1 MEKFK
6 LSESQKQL
14 LLLRDRD
21 ILVAEA
27 EVEKA
32 KFEFQQSLNTVAK
45 ELGIKKGE
53 LGGWKIDE
61 DMEYLQ
67 EKKGKELKN
76 EDLN

>member
-21 ILVAEA
+21 IMVAEA
-27 EVEKA
+27 DVEKA

-45 ELGIKKGE
+45 ELGVEKE
-53 LGGWKIDE
+53 ALGNWKISE
-61 DMEYLQ
+61 NMEYLQ
-67 EKKGKELKN
+67 EKEENL
-76 EDLN
+76 